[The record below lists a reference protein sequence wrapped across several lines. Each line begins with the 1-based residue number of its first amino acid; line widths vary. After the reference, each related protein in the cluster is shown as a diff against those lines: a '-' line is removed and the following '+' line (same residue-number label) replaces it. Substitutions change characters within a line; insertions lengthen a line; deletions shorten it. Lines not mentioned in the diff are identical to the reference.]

1 MAHGPTSKR
10 AEGRSRTRGSGEPQ
24 SDEEHRAHY
33 HQLTRR
39 RVQIHTVDGR
49 GFGKGNAGL
58 QGVRQFMKQHTCNG
72 ICRALRLQ
80 SMTGRVKQ
88 DSVGTQWGAALQKR
102 ASRTAAQHKAAAASP
117 GAVAPPALVG
127 VGLSID
133 GGFAD
138 GVLLPLIVVNVKS
151 GSSAAASGLVQ
162 RGDFIIQVA
171 GRCFHSPCVPERPR
185 EPARADVRVRM
196 RRSTTS
202 PCRARPWPPAR
213 SCCRVF
219 PDPRSRLV
227 SCSCVLRRVIRPCPC
242 PCARV
247 RWRRQLR
254 MPGSRTMRACT
265 CTRAR
270 AFVAQPR
277 ALRALGCSCCCVSAW
292 APDSHPSLGAAPAMQ
307 IHLMR
312 GIKTHSV
319 TLERA
324 AAQHKTTIRAN
335 AGKRQAHARVHEI
348 LEGHGESDAAG
359 TRDAQQQAA
368 AGSASHVHKK
378 LRTEHKDVR
387 AGPAPRAASRSGCV
401 PPMLHVHAPQDSS
414 DGTRVARNGAGD
426 CTTARANSNKP
437 PQPAGT
443 IGPGAART
451 GKENVANSGHMTS
464 SVKGLEQGNDA
475 TLAGKVHQIRPPAV
489 GRVEAGGAL
498 DFNALFARPPPAPLP
513 ADGRAGSAGAS
524 GGGGRGGHAADY
536 GKMWDKGF
544 LV

>member
-1 MAHGPTSKR
+1 
-10 AEGRSRTRGSGEPQ
+10 
-24 SDEEHRAHY
+24 
-33 HQLTRR
+33 
-39 RVQIHTVDGR
+39 
-49 GFGKGNAGL
+49 
-58 QGVRQFMKQHTCNG
+58 
-72 ICRALRLQ
+72 
-80 SMTGRVKQ
+80 
-88 DSVGTQWGAALQKR
+88 
-102 ASRTAAQHKAAAASP
+102 
-117 GAVAPPALVG
+117 
-127 VGLSID
+127 
-133 GGFAD
+133 
-138 GVLLPLIVVNVKS
+138 
-151 GSSAAASGLVQ
+151 
-162 RGDFIIQVA
+162 
-171 GRCFHSPCVPERPR
+171 
-185 EPARADVRVRM
+185 
-196 RRSTTS
+196 
-202 PCRARPWPPAR
+202 
-213 SCCRVF
+213 
-219 PDPRSRLV
+219 
-227 SCSCVLRRVIRPCPC
+227 
-242 PCARV
+242 
-247 RWRRQLR
+247 
-254 MPGSRTMRACT
+254 
-265 CTRAR
+265 
-270 AFVAQPR
+270 
-277 ALRALGCSCCCVSAW
+277 
-292 APDSHPSLGAAPAMQ
+292 MQ

-348 LEGHGESDAAG
+348 LEGHGEPDAAD

-368 AGSASHVHKK
+368 AGSPSHVHKK
-378 LRTEHKDVR
+378 LRTEHKDVK

-464 SVKGLEQGNDA
+464 SGKGLEQGNDA